1 MSEQKQGS
9 STKVNTRIR
18 DTLLVV
24 LAALFSFGGPYVV
37 YALTHF
43 GNLSYGVSIG
53 PGLLVFAIGLAL
65 TLYLIRKK
73 VV

>member
-9 STKVNTRIR
+9 STKVDTRIR
-18 DTLLVV
+18 DTFLVV
-24 LAALFSFGGPYVV
+24 LAALFSFGGPYTVF
-37 YALTHF
+37 ALTHF

-53 PGLLVFAIGLAL
+53 LGIVVFAIGLAL

>member
-9 STKVNTRIR
+9 STKVDTRLR
-18 DTLLVV
+18 DTFLVL
-24 LAALFSFGGPYVV
+24 LAAIFSFGGPYTV

-53 PGLLVFAIGLAL
+53 PGLVIFAIGLAL
-65 TLYLIRKK
+65 TLYLIKK
-73 VV
+73 KIV